1 MSEERIFFLTSLC
14 SLFTH
19 CWMESDK
26 KFKENGAPTRIFW
39 TFFSFN
45 FHLFLFFSRLKW
57 RIRISRLRLGWVG
70 GAEQFH
76 VPFTFLECSQRNE
89 VFKSQRYVIIF
100 QHVQHKSDREV
111 HCDNKNEC
119 KSYPC
124 VYNPDEEE
132 ASSLTS
138 EELYKAKKG
147 TEEESM
153 QHGTFGTNVIWI
165 WIFFTF
171 SIFMLYFSRCFCCC
185 RMNDWKKN
193 FLLVLSCL
201 LFSRMKIDK
210 R

>member
-1 MSEERIFFLTSLC
+1 MTNKNLEIKAGMS
-14 SLFTH
+14 
-19 CWMESDK
+19 W
-26 KFKENGAPTRIFW
+26 
-39 TFFSFN
+39 
-45 FHLFLFFSRLKW
+45 
-57 RIRISRLRLGWVG
+57 G

-89 VFKSQRYVIIF
+89 VFKSQRDVIIF
-100 QHVQHKSDREV
+100 QHKHQHVQHKSDEEV

-132 ASSLTS
+132 ASFLTS

-147 TEEESM
+147 TEEESL

-165 WIFFTF
+165 WNFFTF
-171 SIFMLYFSRCFCCC
+171 SIFMLYFSRCCCCC
-185 RMNDWKKN
+185 RMNEWKKKIP
-193 FLLVLSCL
+193 LVPSCL